1 MILKHT
7 RKKCVFF
14 CTLAYSESYK
24 KMKNIQLVGLIL
36 VVVGSFLPLVHVP
49 IIGNWNFWKLDQRL
63 AIMCYLLASMALGGI
78 ATNNTRFVR
87 IIGILFIVL
96 FSFTIFTTKY
106 QAFSYFSFLPFKS
119 WTETLASTV
128 KLKWGWAVEFL
139 GAIIM
144 LFATKKKI

>member
-1 MILKHT
+1 
-7 RKKCVFF
+7 
-14 CTLAYSESYK
+14 
-24 KMKNIQLVGLIL
+24 MKNIQLIGLIL

-49 IIGNWNFWKLDQRL
+49 VIGNWNYWKVDHYL
-63 AIMCYLLASMALGGI
+63 AIACWVFSAIALFGI
-78 ATNNTRFVR
+78 MNNTSKIVKTFAVLL
-87 IIGILFIVL
+87 IILFL
-96 FSFTIFTTKY
+96 FTIFATKY

-119 WTETLASTV
+119 WTEALAATV

>member
-1 MILKHT
+1 MKHT
-7 RKKCVFF
+7 QKKCVFF
-14 CTLAYSESYK
+14 CTLAFSESYK
-24 KMKNIQLVGLIL
+24 KMKNIQLIGLIL

-78 ATNNTRFVR
+78 ATNNTRFVK
-87 IIGILFIVL
+87 IIGTLFIVL
-96 FSFTIFTTKY
+96 FSFTILATKY

>member
-1 MILKHT
+1 MKHT
-7 RKKCVFF
+7 QKKCVFF
-14 CTLAYSESYK
+14 CTLAFSESYK

-63 AIMCYLLASMALGGI
+63 AIMCYLLAAMALGGI
-78 ATNNTRFVR
+78 ATNNTRFVK
-87 IIGILFIVL
+87 IIGVLFIIL
-96 FSFTIFTTKY
+96 FSFTILATKY

-144 LFATKKKI
+144 LIATKKKI

>member
-1 MILKHT
+1 
-7 RKKCVFF
+7 
-14 CTLAYSESYK
+14 
-24 KMKNIQLVGLIL
+24 MKNIQLIGLIL

-78 ATNNTRFVR
+78 ATNNTRFVK
-87 IIGILFIVL
+87 IIGTLFIVL
-96 FSFTIFTTKY
+96 FSFTILATKY